1 MIDILAF
8 LLASG
13 VGFGLSCWIFGTL
26 LDKSNNMGDYKG
38 ERREYNAFANFKV
51 RSDKMNKSEYSSFL
65 YRYSERIDNGSGPS
79 GTQLV
84 RRMTDEERKQQKKAE
99 VPRGAFVSEENG
111 IASKK
116 SFVDAYDKWEKENSS
131 LGNLSGVF
139 KPLNEDD
146 ADRAGF

>member
-1 MIDILAF
+1 MIDFLSW
-8 LLASG
+8 LLATG
-13 VGFGLSCWIFGTL
+13 VGFGISCWIFGNM

-38 ERREYNAFANFKV
+38 ESREYNAYANFKV

-65 YRYSERIDNGSGPS
+65 YRYAERIDSGSGPS

-84 RRMTDEERKQQKKAE
+84 RRRTDEERNQHKKAE

-111 IASKK
+111 ITSKK

-131 LGNLSGVF
+131 FGNLSGVF